1 MELVLF
7 CLGSCGGCLGGVMV
21 LGMSFYV
28 MMWVLVM
35 GCVLW
40 WGSLLMMLDWGWD
53 GGDNVPCSGGV
64 LLHSW
69 LVVGLAG

>member
-40 WGSLLMMLDWGWD
+40 WVCLIRCFVGCSMLNW
-53 GGDNVPCSGGV
+53 VHVEGGV
-64 LLHSW
+64 LLMYR
-69 LVVGLAG
+69 

>member
-1 MELVLF
+1 MVLF

-35 GCVLW
+35 GCVVGGVVIDDAGLGLGW
-40 WGSLLMMLDWGWD
+40 WMECPVFG
-53 GGDNVPCSGGV
+53 GGV
-64 LLHSW
+64 LSHAR

>member
-7 CLGSCGGCLGGVMV
+7 CLGDCGGCLGGVMV

-35 GCVLW
+35 GCVLYLGLSYSLFRW
-40 WGSLLMMLDWGWD
+40 VFDAEWGSCR
-53 GGDNVPCSGGV
+53 GGCLIDV
-64 LLHSW
+64 
-69 LVVGLAG
+69 

>member
-1 MELVLF
+1 MVSF
-7 CLGSCGGCLGGVMV
+7 CLGICGGCLGGVMV

-53 GGDNVPCSGGV
+53 GGDNVPCSGGGV
-64 LLHSW
+64 LSHAR